1 MMRKRYLVWILLII
15 LLMTGIFGTG
25 MRAEAAIFP
34 EEAEKELLWF
44 GDSRTVLMA
53 RTVYRYSPKKGVR
66 PSTILKKHVVARRGA
81 AYGWANGGGYK
92 ELAKRLKSN
101 PRRIVIFNFGVND
114 IGRGK
119 DRRKSYLNL
128 LKKIHKNYPET
139 GLYFMTVNP
148 VRSGSRNPYAKTKE
162 KAAYVNRRIRRFNTY
177 IRDNLPEECGYI
189 DTYSKLKFRY
199 TDGLHY
205 ANRTYRDIAVYV
217 IGKKKLAK

>member
-1 MMRKRYLVWILLII
+1 MKKRYLIWILLCI
-15 LLMTGIFGTG
+15 LLVTGALGRGTEA
-25 MRAEAAIFP
+25 RAAVFP

-44 GDSRTVLMA
+44 GDSRTILMA

-66 PSTILKKHVVARRGA
+66 PTTILKEHVVARKGA
-81 AYGWANGGGYK
+81 TYGWANGGGYK

-101 PRRIVIFNFGVND
+101 PRRIVIFKFGVND

-128 LKKIHKNYPET
+128 LKKIHRNYPEA

-148 VRSGSRNPYAKTKE
+148 VRAGSRNPYAKTKE
-162 KAAYVNRRIRRFNTY
+162 RAAYINRKIRKFNTY
-177 IRDNLPEECGYI
+177 IRENLPRECGYI
-189 DTYSKLKFRY
+189 DTFSKLKFRY

-205 ANRTYRDIAVYV
+205 ANRTYRDIVFHV